1 LTHPHPIE
9 IRVQSEMRID
19 GNGRKSEIKS
29 LAGRRS
35 VEEMIGKPLSNN
47 KPSSGKRNAE
57 KQSPPG
63 GEAVHGTGGVASRAF
78 DPETVKLIACA
89 YETAW
94 REIEAAGKPVSLAT
108 RNETST
114 ALTQHL
120 LAAAEA
126 GERDPAKLKLL
137 ALEAMGLK

>member
-1 LTHPHPIE
+1 
-9 IRVQSEMRID
+9 
-19 GNGRKSEIKS
+19 
-29 LAGRRS
+29 
-35 VEEMIGKPLSNN
+35 MIGKPPSNN
-47 KPSSGKRNAE
+47 KPSSGKKNAE

-63 GEAVHGTGGVASRAF
+63 GEAVPGTGSVASRAF

-94 REIEAAGKPVSLAT
+94 REIEAAAGKPMSLAT

-114 ALTQHL
+114 ALTQQL

>member
-1 LTHPHPIE
+1 
-9 IRVQSEMRID
+9 M
-19 GNGRKSEIKS
+19 
-29 LAGRRS
+29 
-35 VEEMIGKPLSNN
+35 
-47 KPSSGKRNAE
+47 
-57 KQSPPG
+57 
-63 GEAVHGTGGVASRAF
+63 HGTGGVASRAF

-94 REIEAAGKPVSLAT
+94 REIEAAGKPMSLAT